1 MLLPTAKLFYLFLTK
16 MQAKVNGEKGV
27 RFDAKNLAVMAVMA
41 ALLIGAQF
49 ALSFVAG
56 VELVTLLLCAF
67 CVVFGVKRGVITA
80 VAFSVLRCLIFG
92 FTLNVVVLYLFYF
105 PTLAVVVGFYGKL
118 INKTFAVDKNPVKRV
133 LNAKSVIVFIGLIAI
148 VAAMTCLFTMV
159 DNIVAPFIMGFSAT
173 SAKIYFINSLPVML
187 THMISTTVSVAL
199 LFFHIYKAMKYI
211 KESMRV

>member
-1 MLLPTAKLFYLFLTK
+1 
-16 MQAKVNGEKGV
+16 MQTKVNGEKGV
-27 RFDAKNLAVMAVMA
+27 KFDAKNLAVMAVMA

-67 CVVFGVKRGVITA
+67 CVVFGVKRGLITA

-118 INKTFAVDKNPVKRV
+118 INKTFAVDKNPVKRA

-173 SAKIYFINSLPVML
+173 SAKIYFINSLPVMV
-187 THMISTTVSVAL
+187 THMISATVSVAL